1 LYADMTGAFEQYV
14 ADVKSR
20 DFPSEDEQY

>member
-1 LYADMTGAFEQYV
+1 MTGAFEQYIT
-14 ADVKSR
+14 DVKAV